1 MDFKLK
7 TDTFLNSLGEI
18 RNNYHEPIAVSNKSI
33 ILCRNL
39 LYNFKKQIIENGFK
53 TEHEEIQFF
62 KRVKQIPLTQLIY
75 YTEIRSFEIQFPK
88 ANKDS
93 QKKHIT
99 HKLKKLNRFF
109 LYHLDF
115 GHYIETKQSHFDVQ
129 YYTRGHLDNILV
141 TSTKFYFQDP
151 DFCTARD
158 MLLSKFKAYKLLIKY
173 LQSRLN
179 KLTEPNNSQADLKW
193 TANKTALTEL
203 IYALHCN
210 RVINNGNSDLKEIAD
225 SLQNLFN
232 FELGNFYKTF
242 SEIKARKNSRTKFL
256 DDLSTGLIT
265 HMNKMDE

>member
-1 MDFKLK
+1 MVFKLK
-7 TDTFLNSLGEI
+7 IDTFLNSLGDI
-18 RNNYHEPIAVSNKSI
+18 KNNYHEPIPVSNKSI

-39 LYNFKKQIIENGFK
+39 LCTFKKQIIKRGFK
-53 TEHEEIQFF
+53 SEHEEIQFF
-62 KRVKQIPLTQLIY
+62 KQVKQTPLTPLIY

-88 ANKDS
+88 ANRND
-93 QKKHIT
+93 QKKYIIN
-99 HKLKKLNRFF
+99 KLKKLNRFF
-109 LYHLDF
+109 LYNTDF
-115 GHYIETKQSHFDVQ
+115 GHYIESKQSHFDVQ
-129 YYTRGHLDNILV
+129 YFTRNYLDSIPI

-158 MLLSKFKAYKLLIKY
+158 MLLGKHKAYKLLLKY
-173 LQSRLN
+173 LQNRLN
-179 KLTEPNNSQADLKW
+179 KLTNLNSHQADLKW

-225 SLQNLFN
+225 SLQTLFQ